1 MNSISFHNESVNNKT
16 PSKRLLKAWI
26 KEFVSNHGKK
36 VGELAFVF
44 CSDEKILEI
53 NQNFLQHDYYTDI
66 ITFDYSEGE
75 VISGDIF
82 ISVERVLENAASHQ
96 VDYNTEHGI
105 NPTTVYKT
113 LEEILQSTSVA
124 DIQVKKVKKR
134 SELEQARVRRS
145 AEPMMKY
152 LTDDQRKDLIEQ
164 LYEEMKKSARELD
177 FERAAE
183 LRDEIERLRSTM

>member
-53 NQNFLQHDYYTDI
+53 NLNFLQHDYYTDI

-96 VDYNTEHGI
+96 VDYNTELLRVLSHGVLHLI
-105 NPTTVYKT
+105 GFQDK
-113 LEEILQSTSVA
+113 EEK
-124 DIQVKKVKKR
+124 KKVEMTR
-134 SELEQARVRRS
+134 NE
-145 AEPMMKY
+145 
-152 LTDDQRKDLIEQ
+152 DLCMS
-164 LYEEMKKSARELD
+164 LFFTKFAKL
-177 FERAAE
+177 
-183 LRDEIERLRSTM
+183 